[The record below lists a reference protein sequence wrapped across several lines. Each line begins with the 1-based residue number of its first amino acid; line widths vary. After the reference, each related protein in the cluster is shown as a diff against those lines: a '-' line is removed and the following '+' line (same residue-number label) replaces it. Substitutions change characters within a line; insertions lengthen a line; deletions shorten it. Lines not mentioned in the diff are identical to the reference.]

1 MTGTDRDGVVS
12 MEPFGGDGD
21 RGRPP
26 VPGAEPDPI
35 ELWVTDGPDEDS
47 AGSPGTASRAGFD
60 RSSRPDSHATRAR
73 WIALAIGFVV
83 LVAVIAVQHF
93 ATARPSASTT
103 SPAPTSTAPSPSLAI
118 TSLDGS
124 GNASAG
130 PASSEPG
137 PGGDLVGLPAES
149 AGAVLSSRGYDTASG
164 FGWETLAP
172 DATSPATLTAGV
184 RALRRAGNWEL
195 VGYGQQGVV
204 RYRPSTG
211 RIVVTPMADI
221 TDNGPPTLVVTAS
234 SAFIG
239 SPGNSARYLVRDGQ
253 PAAVITDVNGQT
265 QGLLPGPDANH
276 VWDVISDG
284 TSGALVLLDSIGNPT
299 GTRIA
304 IPGGLGAIAWYRVT
318 PDGAGYALT
327 VGVGGTYDVRPGSVT
342 LVTHGEVL
350 AAGPT
355 ALLVYECDDH
365 AACST
370 AVVDRGT
377 GARRPGP
384 SIDPSSVGLFVQ
396 GVISPDGRFAALLGI
411 YGVALFD
418 LDAGTER
425 NVAQLQGY
433 SIGNDASTMFA
444 FSPDGRYLLIA
455 SQDGEVIPV
464 ETATGVALDPL
475 PIPPMTA
482 IAVRPGS

>member
-1 MTGTDRDGVVS
+1 
-12 MEPFGGDGD
+12 MEPFGGDED
-21 RGRPP
+21 RGRAQ
-26 VPGAEPDPI
+26 VPGGESDPI
-35 ELWVTDGPDEDS
+35 ELWITAGLDDHPAGPTGPADRRDREWTGPR
-47 AGSPGTASRAGFD
+47 AGSHAG
-60 RSSRPDSHATRAR
+60 RTR
-73 WIALAIGFVV
+73 WIALAAGFVV
-83 LVAVIAVQHF
+83 LIAVVAVQHF

-103 SPAPTSTAPSPSLAI
+103 GPTSSPAPTAPSPSLA
-118 TSLDGS
+118 SSSFDGS

-130 PASSEPG
+130 PAASEPG
-137 PGGDLVGLPAES
+137 SGGDLVGLPAES
-149 AGAVLSSRGYDTASG
+149 AGAVLSSRGDEAASA
-164 FGWETLAP
+164 FGWETPAP

-184 RALRRAGNWEL
+184 LGPPNAGNWEL
-195 VGYGQQGVV
+195 VGYGYQGLV

-239 SPGNSARYLVRDGQ
+239 SPGNSARYLVRDGRS
-253 PAAVITDVNGQT
+253 AAVITDVNGQT
-265 QGLLPGPDANH
+265 QSLLPGPDANH
-276 VWDVISDG
+276 VWDVVSDG

-304 IPGGLGAIAWYRVT
+304 IPAGLGATAWYRVT
-318 PDGAGYALT
+318 LDGAGYALT
-327 VGVGGTYDVRPGSVT
+327 VGVGGTYDVRPDGVT

-355 ALLVYECDDH
+355 ALLVYECDDQ
-365 AACST
+365 ATCST
-370 AVVDRGT
+370 AVVDRRTGT
-377 GARRPGP
+377 RRPGP

-411 YGVALFD
+411 YGVTLFD
-418 LDAGTER
+418 LDSGTER

-455 SQDGEVIPV
+455 SQLGEVIPV
-464 ETATGVALDPL
+464 ETATGIALDPL
-475 PIPPMTA
+475 PVPPMTV
-482 IAVRPGS
+482 IAVRPGG